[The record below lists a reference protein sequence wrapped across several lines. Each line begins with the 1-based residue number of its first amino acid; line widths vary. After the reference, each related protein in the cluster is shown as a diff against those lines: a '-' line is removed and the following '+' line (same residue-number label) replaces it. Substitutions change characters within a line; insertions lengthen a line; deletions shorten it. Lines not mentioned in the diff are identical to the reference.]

1 MKINKLIANN
11 LKQLTCQIEK
21 DSSLGIVGLSGSGKS
36 TFCLTI
42 ADETLKRIVTL
53 LPKSE
58 YRFLFSE
65 KLFSNYSAQAI
76 ESLPLVFYLKKTSF
90 SANPR
95 STVGTHTGIFKE
107 IRIEYAKYFKKIP
120 EFFSFNNSIMWCPKC
135 KGRGTIAEKECPECL
150 GSRYKKEI
158 NDFSI
163 EIMKKKYSIIDINN
177 ISADKLLEISKFLN
191 LSFSKIKLIENMIKL
206 DIGYLSLDRKI
217 NTLSGGEMVRLL
229 LAEFITECQNS
240 LIIIDEISIGLDH
253 NTLIKVINCISEL
266 GSKNQIWLIDHSK
279 VVIDATN
286 KKIIFGPKSGKN
298 GGEIIE
304 KELDIPQV
312 FCEINESK
320 VEDYYIFKNL
330 SKRNIN
336 IDNLLIPKNRIT
348 SITGES
354 GCGKSTLVKECI
366 IPIFKKNYKEI
377 PYEIIGQDKNQSVTS
392 KSTIAT
398 FLDIKKKLEKYDKNI
413 MDLDLVDVEPLLTRD
428 KALKSQVNMLLE
440 LGLGYLSFNRKI
452 QTLSTGEFQC
462 LHLVSKIFEKNSEKE
477 MLLIFDEP
485 SKGLSQN
492 ILNSFMKI
500 LRDIIKYSKK
510 TAIIIEHNS
519 YLLECSDYIMDFGK
533 RKESIE
539 ELKLIPSKKWI
550 LEFKKN
556 FVCNNKKIASNIENK
571 KGIEIIDK
579 DIEKVFQKYENIFKG
594 GILKNF
600 SQTAQWIYSDYRY
613 EGIEPVIAIDLE
625 NQLYSKNTFL
635 FEIAGIINSIIALTH
650 TNNVKEFDFYSKENL
665 CECCKGTGKIET
677 IKIDEIIKNNN
688 KNIWDGLF
696 YEDIMRALKKY
707 NFTKIKFLFKEI
719 KKIENYDLNKNY
731 SEMSDIE
738 KEIFL
743 YGYWKNTFYDS
754 NKKVQRRWKGII
766 YLIKKYMRSSESIFK
781 KIIKENSEETRCP
794 VCKGNILKH
803 NIPLDVNG
811 KDIRSIITS
820 KIKENKTLLIK
831 IPQIKE
837 ILEILDEDTFL
848 NTDVSLLS
856 EKKQVILKILEIKY
870 ASFLGYTI
878 VLKNTSPF
886 IDDIQKNIN
895 EISKNNRLFLLD
907 YKKINCTKEEILEA
921 YYENNKL
928 KRTSYLYEIFGYK
941 KISTIINKIRKE
953 KVCQYCNG
961 KGKLREENLYEN
973 IDITET
979 SCSFCN
985 ETGLSIEGL
994 NTEIEGVS
1002 IKEWYYGSIDR
1013 INKDLPDELKNLS
1026 LMSKICDLNK
1036 EQLIKLKEY
1045 LK

>member
-11 LKQLTCQIEK
+11 LKQVTYQIEK
-21 DSSLGIVGLSGSGKS
+21 DKSFGIVGLSGSGKS
-36 TFCLTI
+36 TFCLTV
-42 ADETLKRIVTL
+42 ANETLKRIVTL

-76 ESLPLVFYLKKTSF
+76 EELPLVFYLKKISF

-95 STVGTHTGIFKE
+95 STVGTHTGIFRE

-120 EFFSFNNSIMWCPKC
+120 EFFSFNSSIMWCPKC
-135 KGRGTIAEKECPECL
+135 KGRGTIGEKECPECL
-150 GSRYKKEI
+150 GSRYIKGI
-158 NDFSI
+158 DNFSI
-163 EIMKKKYSIIDINN
+163 EIMKKRYNIIDINN
-177 ISADKLLEISKFLN
+177 ISVDKLFKISKFLN
-191 LSFSKIKLIENMIKL
+191 LSFSKVKLIENMIKL
-206 DIGYLSLDRKI
+206 DIGYLSLDREI

-229 LAEFITECQNS
+229 LAEFITECQNA

-253 NTLIKVINCISEL
+253 NTLLKVINCISEL
-266 GSKNQIWLIDHSK
+266 GTKNQIWLIDHSK

-298 GGEIIE
+298 GGEIIGE
-304 KELDIPQV
+304 ELTIPQV
-312 FCEINESK
+312 FCEINDSK
-320 VEDYYIFKNL
+320 VEDYYMFRKL
-330 SKRNIN
+330 LKRNIN

-377 PYEIIGQDKNQSVTS
+377 PYEIIGQDRNQSITS

-398 FLDIKKKLEKYDKNI
+398 FLDIKKKLEKYDVNV
-413 MDLDLVDVEPLLTRD
+413 MDFDLVDVEPLITKD
-428 KALKSQVNMLLE
+428 KTLKLQVNMLIE
-440 LGLGYLSFNRKI
+440 LGLGYLSFSRKI

-500 LRDIIKYSKK
+500 LRNSIKHSKK
-510 TAIIIEHNS
+510 TAIIIEHNL
-519 YLLECSDYIMDFGK
+519 YLLECSDYVIDFGK
-533 RKESIE
+533 RKDKVEN
-539 ELKLIPSKKWI
+539 LKLIPSKKWM

-556 FVCNNKKIASNIENK
+556 FICNSKKIPSNIEYK
-571 KGIEIIDK
+571 KGIEIINS
-579 DIEKVFQKYENIFKG
+579 DIEEVFQRYEHIFKG

-600 SQTAQWIYSDYRY
+600 SQTAQWIYNDYKY
-613 EGIEPVIAIDLE
+613 EGIEPVITVDLE
-625 NQLYSKNTFL
+625 NKLYSKNTFL
-635 FEIAGIINSIIALTH
+635 FEIAGIVNSIITLTH
-650 TNNVKEFDFYSKENL
+650 TENIKEFDFYSKENL
-665 CECCKGTGKIET
+665 CECCKGTGKIDT
-677 IKIDEIIKNNN
+677 IKIDEVIKDSN

-696 YEDIMRALKKY
+696 YEDIMNALKKY

-731 SEMSDIE
+731 SEMNKIE
-738 KEIFL
+738 KDIFL

-781 KIIKENSEETRCP
+781 KIMNENREEIRCP
-794 VCKGNILKH
+794 ICKGNILKH
-803 NIPLDVNG
+803 DIPLDVSG
-811 KDIRSIITS
+811 KDIRNIITS
-820 KIKENKTLLIK
+820 KIIENKMLLTK

-837 ILEILDEDTFL
+837 ILEVLDEDTSL
-848 NTDVSLLS
+848 NIDVSLLS
-856 EKKQVILKILEIKY
+856 QKKQAILKILEIKY

-878 VLKNTSPF
+878 VLKNTLPF
-886 IDDIQKNIN
+886 IDSIQKNIE
-895 EISKNNRLFLLD
+895 EISKNNQLFLLD
-907 YKKINCTKEEILEA
+907 YKNITDTKEDILKV
-921 YYENNKL
+921 YYENGKL

-941 KISTIINKIRKE
+941 KISTAINKVRKE
-953 KVCQYCNG
+953 KGCPYCNG
-961 KGKLREENLYEN
+961 RGKLREENLYEN
-973 IDITET
+973 IEITET
-979 SCSFCN
+979 PCSFCN

-994 NTEIEGVS
+994 NTEIEGIS
-1002 IKEWYYGSIDR
+1002 IKKWYYGSIDI
-1013 INKDLPDELKNLS
+1013 INKDVPNELKYFS
-1026 LMSKICDLNK
+1026 LMSKVCDLNK